1 MNNFV
6 KIFQIIIVI
15 VCFNMLG
22 GYGIPD
28 PIMNTPDGAND
39 TANSYNLRP
48 IIGFRL
54 CMSLSGN
61 GDF

>member
-1 MNNFV
+1 
-6 KIFQIIIVI
+6 
-15 VCFNMLG
+15 MLG

-39 TANSYNLRP
+39 TANSYNLCP